1 MAAGVVAGVMA
12 GVAAIVAAGVVMFIP
27 LSVLFL
33 YQIADSVKSKIKK
46 GNMELFKPK
55 LEPLIALC
63 HRRWSIP
70 ILAELHRDNGA
81 KFVTL
86 VQRLQIS
93 RDALSRTLEAL
104 MQLGLVK
111 RNTGY
116 GHPLRPEYILTPTG
130 KQIGQNA
137 LELLN
142 QIQQLEIS
150 SKASLNIALKKWTLP
165 ILHAIHHGINRFS
178 SLRETLPNI
187 SPRALTL
194 TLQDLEQL
202 AWLIRSEGGYELS
215 ANGKKLAE
223 TLEPLAQKL
232 DAATDVPAS
241 KPSSTLSA

>member
-1 MAAGVVAGVMA
+1 MN
-12 GVAAIVAAGVVMFIP
+12 
-27 LSVLFL
+27 LSKL
-33 YQIADSVKSKIKK
+33 
-46 GNMELFKPK
+46 K

-63 HRRWSIP
+63 HHRWSIP
-70 ILAELHRDNGA
+70 ILSELHRDNGT

-86 VQRLQIS
+86 VKRLNIS

-104 MQLGLVK
+104 TQLGLVK

-116 GHPLRPEYILTPTG
+116 GHPLRPEYILSTPG

-142 QIQQLEIS
+142 HLLQPE
-150 SKASLNIALKKWTLP
+150 ASDRPRLKIALKKWTLP

-178 SLRETLPNI
+178 SLRETLPTI

-194 TLQDLEQL
+194 TLQDLEQM
-202 AWLIRSEGGYELS
+202 AWLERQDGNYELS
-215 ANGKKLAE
+215 VSGKKLAE

-232 DAATDVPAS
+232 ITTDTPAT
-241 KPSSTLSA
+241 KLGSTLPART

>member
-1 MAAGVVAGVMA
+1 M
-12 GVAAIVAAGVVMFIP
+12 
-27 LSVLFL
+27 
-33 YQIADSVKSKIKK
+33 DSS
-46 GNMELFKPK
+46 KPK

-63 HRRWSIP
+63 HHRWSIP

-86 VQRLQIS
+86 VKRLKIS
-93 RDALSRTLEAL
+93 RDALSRTLDAL
-104 MQLGLVK
+104 VQLGLVK

-116 GHPLRPEYILTPTG
+116 GHPLRPEYILTAPG

-142 QIQQLEIS
+142 HLQQLE
-150 SKASLNIALKKWTLP
+150 ATDTGLKKWTLP

-178 SLRETLPNI
+178 SLRETLPSL

-202 AWLIRSEGGYELS
+202 GWLTRSEGGYELS
-215 ANGKKLAE
+215 ANGK
-223 TLEPLAQKL
+223 TLAQKL
-232 DAATDVPAS
+232 NTMTDMPTS
-241 KPSSTLSA
+241 QPSSTLPA

>member
-1 MAAGVVAGVMA
+1 MM
-12 GVAAIVAAGVVMFIP
+12 IP

-33 YQIADSVKSKIKK
+33 YQILDSVKSEIRKR
-46 GNMELFKPK
+46 NMTRTLPN

-63 HRRWSIP
+63 HHRWSIP

-86 VQRLQIS
+86 VKRLKIS

-116 GHPLRPEYILTPTG
+116 GHPLRPEYILTAPG
-130 KQIGQNA
+130 KHIGQNT
-137 LELLN
+137 LEPLN
-142 QIQQLEIS
+142 QIQQLE
-150 SKASLNIALKKWTLP
+150 ATNIALKKWTLP
-165 ILHAIHHGINRFS
+165 TLHAIHHGITRFS
-178 SLRETLPNI
+178 SLRETLPTI

-202 AWLIRSEGGYELS
+202 AWLRRSEGNYELS
-215 ANGKKLAE
+215 TSGKKLAE
-223 TLEPLAQKL
+223 TLEPLTQKL
-232 DAATDVPAS
+232 DTATDALAS
-241 KPSSTLSA
+241 KPRILPA

>member
-1 MAAGVVAGVMA
+1 
-12 GVAAIVAAGVVMFIP
+12 
-27 LSVLFL
+27 
-33 YQIADSVKSKIKK
+33 
-46 GNMELFKPK
+46 MEFSKPK

-63 HRRWSIP
+63 HHRWSIP

-86 VQRLQIS
+86 VQRLKIS

-104 MQLGLVK
+104 IQLGLIK
-111 RNTGY
+111 HNTGY

-137 LELLN
+137 LELLH
-142 QIQQLEIS
+142 QIQQLE
-150 SKASLNIALKKWTLP
+150 ATNTALKKWTLP

-202 AWLIRSEGGYELS
+202 AWLTRSEGGYELS

-232 DAATDVPAS
+232 DAATDAIAAKPRPAL
-241 KPSSTLSA
+241 PA

>member
-1 MAAGVVAGVMA
+1 
-12 GVAAIVAAGVVMFIP
+12 MFIP

-33 YQIADSVKSKIKK
+33 YQILDSVKSEMKEE
-46 GNMELFKPK
+46 NMVENPSN
-55 LEPLIALC
+55 LEPLITLC
-63 HRRWSIP
+63 HHRWSIP
-70 ILAELHRDNGA
+70 ILSELHRDNGA

-86 VQRLQIS
+86 VERLKIS

-104 MQLGLVK
+104 MQLGLIK

-116 GHPLRPEYILTPTG
+116 GHPLRPEYILTATG
-130 KQIGQNA
+130 KQIGQDA

-142 QIQQLEIS
+142 HLQQLE
-150 SKASLNIALKKWTLP
+150 ATTTGLKKWTLP

-178 SLRETLPNI
+178 SLRETLPNL

-202 AWLIRSEGGYELS
+202 TWLTRSEGSYELS

-223 TLEPLAQKL
+223 TLEPLTQKL
-232 DAATDVPAS
+232 ETTTDAPTT
-241 KPSSTLSA
+241 KPSSRLSA

>member
-1 MAAGVVAGVMA
+1 MV
-12 GVAAIVAAGVVMFIP
+12 IP

-33 YQIADSVKSKIKK
+33 YQILDSVKSEIRKR
-46 GNMELFKPK
+46 NMTRTLPN

-63 HRRWSIP
+63 HHRWSIP

-86 VQRLQIS
+86 VERLKIS

-116 GHPLRPEYILTPTG
+116 GHPLRPEYVLTVPG
-130 KQIGQNA
+130 KYIGQNA
-137 LELLN
+137 LELLH
-142 QIQQLEIS
+142 QIQQLE
-150 SKASLNIALKKWTLP
+150 ATNIALKKWTLP
-165 ILHAIHHGINRFS
+165 ILHAIHHNINRFS
-178 SLRETLPNI
+178 SLRETLPSI

-202 AWLIRSEGGYELS
+202 AWLRRFEGGYELS
-215 ANGKKLAE
+215 AIGKKLAK
-223 TLEPLAQKL
+223 TLEPLTQKL
-232 DAATDVPAS
+232 EATTDAPAS
-241 KPSSTLSA
+241 KPSSTLPA

>member
-1 MAAGVVAGVMA
+1 
-12 GVAAIVAAGVVMFIP
+12 MFIP
-27 LSVLFL
+27 LLVLFL
-33 YQIADSVKSKIKK
+33 YQNVDSVKSKIKK
-46 GNMELFKPK
+46 GNMEFSKPK

-63 HRRWSIP
+63 HHRWSIP

-86 VQRLQIS
+86 VQRLKIS

-104 MQLGLVK
+104 IQLGLIK
-111 RNTGY
+111 HNTGY

-137 LELLN
+137 LELLH
-142 QIQQLEIS
+142 QIQQLE
-150 SKASLNIALKKWTLP
+150 ATNTALKKWTLP

-202 AWLIRSEGGYELS
+202 AWLTRSEGGYELS

-223 TLEPLAQKL
+223 ILEPLAQKL
-232 DAATDVPAS
+232 DAATDAIAAKPRPAL
-241 KPSSTLSA
+241 PA

>member
-1 MAAGVVAGVMA
+1 M
-12 GVAAIVAAGVVMFIP
+12 IETLP
-27 LSVLFL
+27 
-33 YQIADSVKSKIKK
+33 
-46 GNMELFKPK
+46 N

-63 HRRWSIP
+63 HHRWSIP

-86 VQRLQIS
+86 VERLKIS

-104 MQLGLVK
+104 IQLGLIK

-116 GHPLRPEYILTPTG
+116 GHPLRPEYILTAPG
-130 KQIGQNA
+130 KHIGQNA

-142 QIQQLEIS
+142 HLQQLE
-150 SKASLNIALKKWTLP
+150 ATTTGLKKWTLP

-202 AWLIRSEGGYELS
+202 AWLTRSEGGYELS

-232 DAATDVPAS
+232 DAATDAIAAKPRPTLPA
-241 KPSSTLSA
+241 